1 MATIPDMSKFNLKG
15 IMDNVKAMIG
25 QTPIPEAS
33 KEDPV
38 NYYLS
43 ELSKA
48 VKALAD
54 LHSQESDAIA
64 KIDATLGSLHQSLT
78 SAKPAKSEAKETA
91 PKAAEEETAKET
103 DKKSK

>member
-1 MATIPDMSKFNLKG
+1 MATIPDMSKLNFKG

-33 KEDPV
+33 KDDPV

-54 LHSQESDAIA
+54 LHSEESNAIA
-64 KIDATLGSLHQSLT
+64 KIDAALGSLHQSLT
-78 SAKPAKSEAKETA
+78 QAKQPKPEVKET
-91 PKAAEEETAKET
+91 KAAEKKAPKET
-103 DKKSK
+103 DKK

>member
-1 MATIPDMSKFNLKG
+1 MATIPDMSKLNFKG

-33 KEDPV
+33 KDDPV

-64 KIDATLGSLHQSLT
+64 KIDATLGLLHKSLT
-78 SAKPAKSEAKETA
+78 SAKPAKSETKEAAKSKEEAKKET
-91 PKAAEEETAKET
+91 E
-103 DKKSK
+103 KK